1 MRVFALLPV
10 LAAVAGSSAAL
21 VGSSGPIECAKET
34 VVHESYIGKDAN
46 VKLQFSHCEGAP
58 HVDAA
63 GDVLAARA
71 ADADPV
77 IDVCD
82 ATCACLPASSILSEL
97 PLARASRGD
106 VRCAHV
112 REG

>member
-1 MRVFALLPV
+1 MTIL
-10 LAAVAGSSAAL
+10 SAWA
-21 VGSSGPIECAKET
+21 S
-34 VVHESYIGKDAN
+34 IGDELGTDD
-46 VKLQFSHCEGAP
+46 VD
-58 HVDAA
+58 VDAA

-106 VRCAHV
+106 VRRAHV
-112 REG
+112 RKG

>member
-1 MRVFALLPV
+1 M
-10 LAAVAGSSAAL
+10 
-21 VGSSGPIECAKET
+21 
-34 VVHESYIGKDAN
+34 HESYIGKDAN

-82 ATCACLPASSILSEL
+82 ATCAYLPASSMLSEL

-112 REG
+112 REGWGLTLRRRQHVLLLRCQWWPERG